1 MCICVRD
8 IRVYVSARTR
18 VHVRVR
24 VRARARVPCP
34 CICARVRCVAFV
46 SAYASMVDKRVRL
59 AVRHPWRPMKAIIRC
74 PMRGGLV
81 TGRRSAVGKKLS
93 DVGLILPHCSASL
106 LSRSLLKI
114 IVDKALRCS
123 TI

>member
-1 MCICVRD
+1 MEAD
-8 IRVYVSARTR
+8 ES
-18 VHVRVR
+18 HN
-24 VRARARVPCP
+24 P
-34 CICARVRCVAFV
+34 
-46 SAYASMVDKRVRL
+46 SMVDKRVRL

-93 DVGLILPHCSASL
+93 DVKTCAVLCLILPHCSASL